1 MAGHSPSQT
10 PLQVSNGHIHDIA
23 LTNPDSRAGDTK
35 KQGKKIFSCL
45 RAMVANIQCPE
56 AAKAE
61 VAELVGSVWDLTVQ
75 LV

>member
-1 MAGHSPSQT
+1 
-10 PLQVSNGHIHDIA
+10 
-23 LTNPDSRAGDTK
+23 
-35 KQGKKIFSCL
+35 
-45 RAMVANIQCPE
+45 MVANIQCPE